1 MSLFPWFILVII
13 VNLLWLIQFIAEI
26 HSDSIV
32 IWLNVWMI
40 LSWLLFC
47 FAYYKSRK
55 QKSSVYIPIETPET
69 EEELIDKETPE
80 TPETE
85 VELIDVEIT

>member
-1 MSLFPWFILVII
+1 
-13 VNLLWLIQFIAEI
+13 
-26 HSDSIV
+26 
-32 IWLNVWMI
+32 MI

>member
-32 IWLNVWMI
+32 IWLNVCMV
-40 LSWLLFC
+40 LSWLLFG

-55 QKSSVYIPIETPET
+55 QKSSVYLS
-69 EEELIDKETPE
+69 EEELIDIE

-85 VELIDVEIT
+85 VELSKEIT